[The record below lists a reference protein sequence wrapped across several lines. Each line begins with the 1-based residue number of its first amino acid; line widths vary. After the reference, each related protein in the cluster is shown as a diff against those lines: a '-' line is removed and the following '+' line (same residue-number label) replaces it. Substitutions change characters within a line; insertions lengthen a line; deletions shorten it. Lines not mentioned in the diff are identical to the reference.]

1 MKGFYSLVLLLSAV
15 GVIASLIFCIF
26 IPPAGIILLIANIW
40 VMSSAN
46 KEIEKAENKGRKWN
60 GKQENQER

>member
-26 IPPAGIILLIANIW
+26 IPPVGIILLIANICAI
-40 VMSSAN
+40 SSAS
-46 KEIEKAENKGRKWN
+46 KEIEKIENKGRK
-60 GKQENQER
+60 